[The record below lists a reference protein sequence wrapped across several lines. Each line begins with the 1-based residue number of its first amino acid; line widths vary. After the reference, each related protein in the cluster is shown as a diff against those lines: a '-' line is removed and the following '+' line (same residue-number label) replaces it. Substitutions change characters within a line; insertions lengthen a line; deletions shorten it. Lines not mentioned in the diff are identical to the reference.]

1 LFVDFRYQLSLR
13 SNIQTSRI
21 SFCPAVGSATIE
33 ERLKVVDDS
42 LPVGLTVIKGVT
54 KDANSIFNDF

>member
-1 LFVDFRYQLSLR
+1 
-13 SNIQTSRI
+13 
-21 SFCPAVGSATIE
+21 VGNATIE

>member
-1 LFVDFRYQLSLR
+1 
-13 SNIQTSRI
+13 
-21 SFCPAVGSATIE
+21 VGSATIE

-42 LPVGLTVIKGVT
+42 LPVTVINGVT